1 MDRRSF
7 VLSSLTGV
15 IGTTFCRATSA
26 TARGLP
32 LSGGLEAIA
41 PFAFSGPVP
50 KVSREND
57 RIRYTSGDAV
67 YIEELV
73 QGRWAGRFWG
83 AGGQTASPS
92 ALWASDAFE
101 IRIKTEPTPESVP
114 GTLVATGWRLEASSD
129 RPSTEKD
136 KFYAAVNLS
145 NSIHPLKLKVHT
157 LLDGTPVLT
166 RWLEITNTSSK
177 PLALTGLAPWSGR
190 LWNVDAPVRLGHALR
205 WDDQWNGWYGWTPL
219 QTGANVIE
227 EAHGLAYDDPY
238 FVLQNQSRGEY
249 FFGELAWPVNYR
261 MEFQK
266 AGGLTFK
273 IGPISTHV
281 LRVLEPGET
290 IATPAVHLAHVK
302 GDFDATVQAMHDHI
316 RRSVLPPRDPKRAH
330 LIQYLLPEDQPLT
343 VYRGSDYNEATVKK
357 CMDVAAAAGVEVFM
371 VDGPTWCKTYGEWLQ
386 PDLKRFPHGLAPL
399 REYAHQKGLLFGL
412 YAEPEGGRN
421 GYCSEPGGKGAC
433 IANWDH
439 SQVYKDHPDWFV
451 QPNFQ
456 LNLAIPEAAAYFK
469 TTVRDI
475 VEHYQLDLYRHDY
488 NTPLQGDGSK
498 TMRHGFAECNYWR
511 HYDAFYDAFQNIRDR
526 HPHVI
531 LQQASGG
538 GTRLELKTC
547 SVFDE
552 QYSSDRVNSPWVYQ
566 MSAGLSVYLPPEI
579 LVTPNGMSN
588 QHQPD
593 FITVLR
599 AAYFLGNTPMLFNA
613 MLPKS
618 MEEFTPQLQKQFQ
631 HYTEIYKSFIRPMLP
646 DCEVWLHAPV
656 NAAGGIKSGDWF
668 AMEFTSPD
676 RTKGWAIVIHLSQAA
691 PNVYSLKPKGLDAA
705 KDYKVT
711 FDNTGASSQL
721 NGSHMAKDGL
731 PIRLGAGQFSE
742 VILFEMS
749 A

>member
-1 MDRRSF
+1 
-7 VLSSLTGV
+7 
-15 IGTTFCRATSA
+15 
-26 TARGLP
+26 
-32 LSGGLEAIA
+32 
-41 PFAFSGPVP
+41 
-50 KVSREND
+50 
-57 RIRYTSGDAV
+57 
-67 YIEELV
+67 
-73 QGRWAGRFWG
+73 
-83 AGGQTASPS
+83 
-92 ALWASDAFE
+92 
-101 IRIKTEPTPESVP
+101 
-114 GTLVATGWRLEASSD
+114 
-129 RPSTEKD
+129 
-136 KFYAAVNLS
+136 
-145 NSIHPLKLKVHT
+145 
-157 LLDGTPVLT
+157 
-166 RWLEITNTSSK
+166 
-177 PLALTGLAPWSGR
+177 
-190 LWNVDAPVRLGHALR
+190 
-205 WDDQWNGWYGWTPL
+205 
-219 QTGANVIE
+219 
-227 EAHGLAYDDPY
+227 
-238 FVLQNQSRGEY
+238 
-249 FFGELAWPVNYR
+249 

-281 LRVLEPGET
+281 LRVVDPGET

-302 GDFDATVQAMHDHI
+302 GDFDATVQAMHGHI

-511 HYDAFYDAFQNIRDR
+511 HYDAFYAAFQNIRDR

-676 RTKGWAIVIHLSQAA
+676 RTKGWATVIHLSQAA